1 MITRSQNKSRKP
13 INSQTNHQIS
23 TLKNCRVVVKKLD
36 TEKLKISKTKE
47 NNQKIQC
54 KVVLK
59 DVLKHP
65 TTIPYVSKSND
76 ASQKIFSKCD
86 SPRCQLKQHFS
97 LVNEFNPML
106 LRGGV

>member
-59 DVLKHP
+59 DVLKYP
-65 TTIPYVSKSND
+65 KAIPSVSKSVIGTDDSPN
-76 ASQKIFSKCD
+76 IFSKCD
-86 SPRCQLKQHFS
+86 APRCQLKQHFS
-97 LVNEFNPML
+97 LVNEF
-106 LRGGV
+106 RSS